1 MLKKKSIY
9 DELENNRLAIGGA
22 LANPAIVKALSPLG
36 FDRKEILSGKA
47 LLQKMMNQ
55 QEERLHEEN
64 LQKASTDQL
73 RKAYQEAN
81 TLYMKHVKF
90 ARMVIPAQSQLWN
103 DMKLSGIRR
112 KDIAGWLGQVQSFYR
127 YATTAAG
134 LLAER
139 GITADELAQAQAM
152 IEAVADARVQQN
164 SCKGNKQLARERRD
178 KERKEMQLWMSKF
191 IKAARFAFDENK
203 QQLEA
208 LGILVRS

>member
-1 MLKKKSIY
+1 MIKKKSIY
-9 DELENNRLAIGGA
+9 DELESNRLAISGA
-22 LANPAIVKALSPLG
+22 LANPAFIKVMSPLG
-36 FDRKEILSGKA
+36 FDRKEILSGNSR
-47 LLQKMMNQ
+47 LQKMMNQ

-81 TLYMKHVKF
+81 ALYMKHVKF
-90 ARMVIPAQSQLWN
+90 ARMAIPAQSQLWN

-112 KDIAGWLGQVQSFYR
+112 KDMAGWLAQVQSFYR
-127 YATTAAG
+127 YAGTASE
-134 LLAER
+134 LLAQR

-164 SCKGNKQLARERRD
+164 RCKSNKQIAKERRD
-178 KERKEMQLWMSKF
+178 KERKEMQLWMGKF
-191 IKAARFAFDENK
+191 IKAARFAFDEDK

-208 LGILVRS
+208 LGIVIRS